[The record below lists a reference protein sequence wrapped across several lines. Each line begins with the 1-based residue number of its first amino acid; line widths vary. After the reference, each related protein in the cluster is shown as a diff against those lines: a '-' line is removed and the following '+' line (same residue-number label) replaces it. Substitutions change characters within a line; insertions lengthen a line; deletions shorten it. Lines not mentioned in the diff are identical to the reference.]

1 MSPFQQQGEGRDEKE
16 GKSTQQIS
24 SIDISGGY
32 HAKTLPFLIGQIS
45 HMATLIERED
55 GKCSLY
61 SGWPS

>member
-1 MSPFQQQGEGRDEKE
+1 MSPFQQQEEGRDEKE
-16 GKSTQQIS
+16 GKSTQVS

-32 HAKTLPFLIGQIS
+32 HAKILPFLIGQIS
-45 HMATLIERED
+45 HMATLIARED